1 MIIED
6 QILTLEEERMYFWEI
21 LQSEATDPTGLMR
34 KYLRAFSD
42 KEITRMNK
50 PIRDE
55 ELEPGEDE

>member
-6 QILTLEEERMYFWEI
+6 QILTLEEKRMYFWE
-21 LQSEATDPTGLMR
+21 LMR